1 MSQSI
6 IIIVDDD
13 PVVRHILS
21 TIVNNAGY
29 ATEIFASGASCI
41 EYFEQVAGSSGPLPL
56 AIFLD
61 YFLQDCSGIEVLTKL
76 KTLFPDN
83 LSPVIMLSAK
93 TRDEM
98 LDAEGPVNPDY
109 YLEKPF
115 KAEVVLSI
123 LESLTKEVSRET

>member
-1 MSQSI
+1 MSQNI

-13 PVVRHILS
+13 PVVQHILS
-21 TIVNNAGY
+21 TIVRSAGY
-29 ATEIFASGASCI
+29 QTEVFGSGSLCLQH
-41 EYFEQVAGSSGPLPL
+41 FEHLAVDSLPLPL

-61 YFLQDCSGIEVLTKL
+61 FFLQDTSGLEVLTKL
-76 KTLFPDN
+76 KSLFPDN

-98 LDAEGPVNPDY
+98 LDTESLVNPDY

-123 LESLTKEVSRET
+123 LESLTKGTSGEG